1 MGADTARAS
10 ILGTHQSGVIEMIK
24 IKKTSVHEYGLYYT
38 DPRGFTTLINAVK
51 NLPEARELQAHY
63 TDILTGVVQ

>member
-1 MGADTARAS
+1 
-10 ILGTHQSGVIEMIK
+10 MIK

-51 NLPEARELQAHY
+51 NLPEARELQSHY